1 MYLCKLLYDDELSQ
15 HCFFSFKTD
24 FLPVCNKYWRK
35 YILPRNKFLFNCLK
49 IIKITLS
56 FFSTNR
62 NPRLHRIIGKFPHLW
77 GSSVEKIYTV
87 KIICAKHAHSSLNE
101 NIHAQMSNIS
111 HIAENITN
119 CSSATDS
126 SKSTKLCHIR
136 LYTIQ
141 KWHSPVVYTC
151 TQQIQQLHTQHAILC
166 N

>member
-49 IIKITLS
+49 LS
-56 FFSTNR
+56 KSPCHSSPLTETPDSMELLENFLTHEGVQWR
-62 NPRLHRIIGKFPHLW
+62 KF
-77 GSSVEKIYTV
+77 IV

-136 LYTIQ
+136 LYTTQ
-141 KWHSPVVYTC
+141 KWHSHVVYTC